1 MVLILSL
8 SGVQVWNLQSS
19 RVVAVVCESIQE
31 RGRDEG

>member
-8 SGVQVWNLQSS
+8 SSVQVWNLQSS
-19 RVVAVVCESIQE
+19 RVVAVVYESIQE